1 MTIDRL
7 IILLLGIFIG
17 FLLGRYVKFAKKA
30 EATTT
35 ATPPGAVPAQS
46 ITVQTVNAKGRGESV
61 TLAPDLLAEVH
72 ELLQAGQKAE
82 AIQRVRESCGLD
94 AKSSKA
100 IVEALQ
106 NMMQ

>member
-7 IILLLGIFIG
+7 AILLLGIFIG
-17 FLLGRYVKFAKKA
+17 LLLGRYVKFAKKSGA
-30 EATTT
+30 A
-35 ATPPGAVPAQS
+35 ANTPPGAAPAQS
-46 ITVQTVNAKGRGESV
+46 ITVQAVNAKGRGESV
-61 TLAPDLLAEVH
+61 TLAPELLAEIH
-72 ELLQAGQKAE
+72 ELLQAGQQAE
-82 AIQRVRESCGLD
+82 AIQRVRAACGLD